1 MPDQLRAS
9 RRGVYGGCEQNDRYE
24 NTNPGESHAIILPSL
39 NDRRRAWDGV
49 RHIPIPAIL
58 RYPVEVLLFKE
69 AAVTSFIAGCIA
81 AILIAIIGAVVLD
94 RFQEPATVAF
104 STSAVR
110 L

>member
-1 MPDQLRAS
+1 MGFGTSPYLRFCGILS
-9 RRGVYGGCEQNDRYE
+9 RYCYSKG
-24 NTNPGESHAIILPSL
+24 
-39 NDRRRAWDGV
+39 
-49 RHIPIPAIL
+49 
-58 RYPVEVLLFKE
+58 

>member
-1 MPDQLRAS
+1 L
-9 RRGVYGGCEQNDRYE
+9 
-24 NTNPGESHAIILPSL
+24 
-39 NDRRRAWDGV
+39 W
-49 RHIPIPAIL
+49 
-58 RYPVEVLLFKE
+58 YPVEVLLYKKG

-81 AILIAIIGAVVLD
+81 AILIAILGAFVLD

>member
-1 MPDQLRAS
+1 
-9 RRGVYGGCEQNDRYE
+9 
-24 NTNPGESHAIILPSL
+24 
-39 NDRRRAWDGV
+39 
-49 RHIPIPAIL
+49 
-58 RYPVEVLLFKE
+58 
-69 AAVTSFIAGCIA
+69 VTSFIAGCIA

>member
-1 MPDQLRAS
+1 MVFGTPIFAICGILS
-9 RRGVYGGCEQNDRYE
+9 RYSYSKG
-24 NTNPGESHAIILPSL
+24 
-39 NDRRRAWDGV
+39 
-49 RHIPIPAIL
+49 
-58 RYPVEVLLFKE
+58 

-81 AILIAIIGAVVLD
+81 AILIAILGAVVLD